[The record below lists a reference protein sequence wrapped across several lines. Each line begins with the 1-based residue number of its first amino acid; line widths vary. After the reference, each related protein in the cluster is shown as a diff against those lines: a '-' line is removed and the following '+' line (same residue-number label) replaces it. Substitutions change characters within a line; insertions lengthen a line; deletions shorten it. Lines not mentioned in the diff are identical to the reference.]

1 MTFGYD
7 SDLSDR
13 RTVMTLENWAE
24 SLLHALNDVRT
35 SDKVSTR
42 IYLV

>member
-7 SDLSDR
+7 SDLLDK
-13 RTVMTLENWAE
+13 RTVMTIDDWAE

-35 SDKVSTR
+35 SDKVSIR
-42 IYLV
+42 I